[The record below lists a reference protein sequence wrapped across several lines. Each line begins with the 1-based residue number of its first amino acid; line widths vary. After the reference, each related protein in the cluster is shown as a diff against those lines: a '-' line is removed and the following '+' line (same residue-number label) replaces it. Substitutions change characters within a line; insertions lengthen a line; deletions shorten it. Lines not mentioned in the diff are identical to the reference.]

1 MYHLQ
6 DKKKIFALDIGTR
19 SVVGII
25 LEEADQHYYVADVL
39 VKEHSER
46 AMLDGQIHDVVSVS
60 NIIKEVKENLEEHHG
75 PLSKVCVAAA
85 GRALKT
91 EKAEVSISIKG
102 KPMMTKQ
109 DILHLE
115 LSAVQK
121 AQSQAAE
128 KYSSQQSQFYYC
140 VGYSVFQYRLDGE
153 EIGNLIDQQ
162 GDEAAVEIIATFLPR
177 VVVES
182 LIAALQRADLEM
194 DALTLEPI
202 AAINVLVPTSMRRL
216 NVALVDI
223 GAGTS
228 DIAITDFGTVIAYGM
243 VPIAGDE
250 ITEAISDQFLLDF
263 PDAEKTKRQ
272 LIDNDLIRINDI
284 LGFES
289 EITKEKMIE
298 QISPAI
304 DKLAKAISDEILL
317 LNNGKAPKAVMLVGG
332 GSQTPEICSR
342 ISNHLQLPMNRV
354 AIRGTDAIQSLTI
367 ATDIPK
373 GPEFITPIGIAIA
386 AQASPVHY
394 VTAYVNEQPVRL
406 FEVRELTIGDCI
418 LGSGIK
424 LNSIH
429 GKPGMGIVVTLNGRQ
444 ITIPGDHGEPPII
457 MKNGELSTLD
467 TFINNGDQ
475 INIIKGK
482 DGLPP
487 HVKIKDL
494 LDEIPSKQVY
504 INEKPVTISTVI
516 KKNGDIVSFEEIL
529 ADGDSI
535 ELFFPTNIEELL
547 HTLNMIDILHEL
559 KPFRLK
565 VNGKE
570 TFFPFQSA
578 KITINSEDA
587 KLSSLF
593 HHMDRITIERRHPL
607 TVKDFAKLKNLQLE
621 NYIHVYFNGEKVK
634 ISKPLTEI
642 IRSGQPLSSD
652 EYILYGDEIELKFYK
667 IEPFIFQDIFRY
679 VDISMPHNSNGKF
692 ELLNNK
698 ESVTFYDTIS
708 EGDQLEIIWPSV
720 YY

>member
-1 MYHLQ
+1 MQ

-25 LEEADQHYYVADVL
+25 LEEADQHYYVADVF

-60 NIIKEVKENLEEHHG
+60 NVIKEVKEKLEQHHG

-121 AQSQAAE
+121 AQSLAAE
-128 KYSSQQSQFYYC
+128 KYSAQQSQFYYC

-182 LIAALQRADLEM
+182 LISALQRANLEM

-202 AAINVLVPTSMRRL
+202 AAINVLVPASMRRL

-228 DIAITDFGTVIAYGM
+228 DIAITDLGTVIAYGM

-263 PDAEKTKRQ
+263 PDAEQAKRQ

-289 EITKEKMIE
+289 EITKENMIE

-304 DKLAKAISDEILL
+304 EKLSKAISEEILL

-332 GSQTPEICSR
+332 GSQTPDICNR
-342 ISNHLQLPMNRV
+342 ISGNLQLPVNRV

-367 ATDIPK
+367 SADIPK

-386 AQASPVHY
+386 AQSSPVHY

-424 LNSIH
+424 LSSIH
-429 GKPGMGIVVTLNGRQ
+429 GKPGMGIVVSLNGQQ
-444 ITIPGDHGEPPII
+444 ITIPGEHGEPPTII
-457 MKNGELSTLD
+457 KNGDPSTLD
-467 TFINNGDQ
+467 TLINNGDQ
-475 INIIKGK
+475 ITIIQGK

-487 HVKIKDL
+487 HIKIKDL
-494 LDEIPSKQVY
+494 LDEIPSKKIF
-504 INEKPVTISTVI
+504 INEKPITVSMI
-516 KKNGDIVSFEEIL
+516 IRKNGDVVSSEEIL

-535 ELFFPTNIEELL
+535 EISFPNNMEELL
-547 HTLNMIDILHEL
+547 HTLHMFDILNEL

-565 VNGKE
+565 VDGKE
-570 TFFPFQSA
+570 TFFPSQSA
-578 KITINSEDA
+578 KIFINSEEA
-587 KLSSLF
+587 KLSNHFS
-593 HHMDRITIERRHPL
+593 HMDCITIERRNPL
-607 TVKDFAKLKNLQLE
+607 TVREFAKLKNIKLDYCL
-621 NYIHVYFNGEKVK
+621 HVYFNGENVT
-634 ISKPLTEI
+634 ISKPLTEVFK
-642 IRSGQPLSSD
+642 SGQLLSPD

-667 IEPFIFQDIFRY
+667 IEPFIFQDIFRF
-679 VDISMPHNSNGKF
+679 VDISMPQNSNGKF

-698 ESVTFYDTIS
+698 EAVTFYDTIS

-720 YY
+720 YK